1 MPERYSEVPAV
12 AFSQISAGKDE
23 LAQILD
29 DLYQRKIQSV
39 LVEGGTTVLEA
50 FRQAGLWDEIRRCQS
65 PLRLGSGVK
74 APGVGGTLVGS
85 ETIDSDLWTYYQR

>member
-12 AFSQISAGKDE
+12 AFSQIKAGDNE

-39 LVEGGTTVLEA
+39 LVEGGTTVLDA
-50 FRQAGLWDEIRRCQS
+50 FMKAGLWDEIRRCQS
-65 PLRLGSGVK
+65 PLRLGNGVK
-74 APGVGGTLVGS
+74 APRVGGTLIGS
-85 ETIDSDLWTYYQR
+85 EAIDGDLWTYYER